1 MYREQVDWTEVSSSR
16 SSTGASTAGVE
27 GTRGKQ
33 EKGQRVCGSRSREA
47 IVRILTC
54 TWSEM
59 EEMESDDKD
68 GYGLTS
74 VWTKP
79 LAPALFQPPLNPA
92 ARKLKAR
99 KEATDWG
106 QSETWWHWG
115 RCQQGRW
122 ADPVRFCLCCRWRNW
137 RFWWPGPCYTPSYA
151 KGSLHPNVCPTSCGK
166 TAWVELSRAKNIHLF
181 TSWGGGN
188 FFLRDSFLS
197 SERFAFIKFVIF
209 PCDVEAFKVAAAAA
223 KSL

>member
-1 MYREQVDWTEVSSSR
+1 
-16 SSTGASTAGVE
+16 
-27 GTRGKQ
+27 
-33 EKGQRVCGSRSREA
+33 
-47 IVRILTC
+47 
-54 TWSEM
+54 
-59 EEMESDDKD
+59 MESDDKD

-106 QSETWWHWG
+106 QSETWWHRG

-166 TAWVELSRAKNIHLF
+166 TAWVDLSRAKNIHLF

-223 KSL
+223 KSLQSCLTLFDPIDRSLPGFPVPGILQAKPLEWVVISFSSGWKWKWSRSVVSNP